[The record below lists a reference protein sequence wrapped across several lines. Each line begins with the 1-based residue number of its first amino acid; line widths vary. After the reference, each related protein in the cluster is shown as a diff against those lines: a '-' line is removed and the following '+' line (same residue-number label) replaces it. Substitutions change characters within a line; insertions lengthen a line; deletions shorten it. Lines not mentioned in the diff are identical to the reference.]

1 MSLLLLLQGL
11 ALAGELTGEVR
22 ARGSGD
28 PIPAVITVDGQTI
41 TASGRGVFTLT
52 LPDGE
57 HELTITAA
65 DFRPVTL
72 RVSLPAQRL
81 QVWMEPAIPELEIV
95 IEADRPSPH
104 AARQI
109 LDRERVEQTPGTFG
123 DPMRLIQ
130 SLPGVVATREY
141 SPAAGDVVIRG
152 SAPAE
157 SRIYFD
163 GVEIPYLY
171 HFQQYASVVH
181 TRLLDEVAV
190 YPSAFGAPY
199 GDATGGV
206 VSVRTRDAQTDRVHG
221 DVSANLI
228 TAGALITAPVGEQ
241 GAVSVSGRRS
251 YADLLESE
259 SDQYTLWPVFWDYL
273 SRYDHTFSPDSRLS
287 LTAIGSGDTYG
298 RYAGDSASL
307 DPLEQEENPAFEFSR
322 RFHGVIMR
330 HRFTS
335 PVAGLTTSAAFVD
348 DLWQGALPAAS
359 QSRAERYGWL
369 RHSAILFASD
379 DYQLALGLE
388 GKMVWLDRLAQTDR
402 AWVELG
408 AEAPLLAR
416 GVAVDE
422 RLTQLRVGTWLEPR
436 ITLGPAII
444 QPGGR
449 LQWDSATTAATFD
462 PRLTMQANLSGD
474 WKLRAGGGRYSQAPD
489 LDALSPTAGD
499 PTLPVARSEHVT
511 LGVDKTIAGRWEV
524 AVDAWGKRLHDVL
537 VEDPGAAPVV
547 EDGSAVGVELTS
559 RYRIRERFFS
569 WASLSLGHA
578 ERGGIDA
585 PYDQPYAVNL
595 VASWEFAPRWELGA
609 RYRYAAGLP
618 YTPIVASTYDG
629 TTDTYLPILGE
640 TNSVRMSDYQKV
652 DLHLGHEIPLR
663 RWTLSMYLEAWY
675 VPPGANTLYPVYSY
689 DYSEQALVVG
699 PALVPLIGGRA
710 EF

>member
-1 MSLLLLLQGL
+1 MILLFI
-11 ALAGELTGEVR
+11 AAAAAAELSGEVR
-22 ARGSGD
+22 ERGSGD
-28 PIPAVITVDGQTI
+28 PIPAVITVDGVS
-41 TASGRGVFTLT
+41 TAATGRGTFSLT

-57 HELTITAA
+57 HELTVTAS
-65 DFRPVTL
+65 DYLSVTL
-72 RVSLPAQRL
+72 QVRLPSAPI
-81 QVWMEPAIPELEIV
+81 QVWMEMEIPEMEIV

-123 DPMRLIQ
+123 DPMRLLQ

-141 SPAAGDVVIRG
+141 SPSAGEVVIRG

-190 YPSAFGAPY
+190 YPSAFGASY

-206 VSVRTRDAQTDRVHG
+206 VSVSTRDAETDRVHG
-221 DVSANLI
+221 EVSANLI
-228 TAGALITAPVGEQ
+228 TAGAYLTAPVGEK

-259 SDQYTLWPVFWDYL
+259 NDQYTLWPVFWDYL

-287 LTAIGSGDTYG
+287 LTAIGSGDAYG
-298 RYAGDSASL
+298 RYAGDSAVL

-322 RFHGVIMR
+322 RFHGLILR
-330 HRFTS
+330 HRYTS
-335 PVAGLTTSAAFVD
+335 PVAGLTTSAALVD
-348 DLWQGALPAAS
+348 DLWQGALSSAN
-359 QSRAERYGWL
+359 QTRAERYAWL
-369 RHSAILFASD
+369 RHSAILFASE
-379 DYQLALGLE
+379 DYQLAAGFE
-388 GKMVWLDRLAQTDR
+388 GKMVWLDRQVDTDR
-402 AWVELG
+402 AWAELG
-408 AEAPLLAR
+408 GEAPLLAR
-416 GVAVDE
+416 GVSVNE
-422 RLTQLRVGTWLEPR
+422 QLTQLRTGMWLEPR
-436 ITLGPAII
+436 IGIGPATI

-449 LQWDSATTAATFD
+449 LQWDSGTGTVTLD
-462 PRLTMQANLSGD
+462 PRLTVQAALSGD
-474 WKLRAGGGRYSQAPD
+474 WQLRGGAGRYSQPPE

-499 PTLPVARSEHVT
+499 PSLPVARSEHIT
-511 LGVDKTIAGRWEV
+511 IGVDKTIASRWEV
-524 AVDAWGKRLHDVL
+524 AVDAWGKQLHNVL
-537 VEDPGAAPVV
+537 VEEPGVAPTV
-547 EDGSAVGVELTS
+547 EEGTAVGLELTS
-559 RYRIRERFFS
+559 RYRLRERFFS
-569 WASLSLGHA
+569 WASLTLGRA
-578 ERGGIDA
+578 ERGGA
-585 PYDQPYAVNL
+585 SFSFDQPYAVNL
-595 VASWEFAPRWELGA
+595 VASWEFAPRWDLGV

-618 YTPIVASTYDG
+618 FTPIVGSTYDG
-629 TTDTYLPILGE
+629 TTDSYFPNLGE
-640 TNSVRMSDYQKV
+640 SNSVRLANYQKV
-652 DLHLGHEIPLR
+652 DFHLGHEIPLR
-663 RWTLSMYLEAWY
+663 RWTLSMYLEAWF